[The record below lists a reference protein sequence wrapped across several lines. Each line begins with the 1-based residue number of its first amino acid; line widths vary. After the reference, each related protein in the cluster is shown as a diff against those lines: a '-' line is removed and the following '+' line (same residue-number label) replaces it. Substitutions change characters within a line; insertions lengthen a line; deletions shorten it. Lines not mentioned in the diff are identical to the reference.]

1 MIVPNSTFL
10 HLLHFNPFLHFYIF
24 YTNLFYIY
32 SMQRIMLYALQA
44 AKNVINYFEDFTIYG
59 TQETVEYEDDF

>member
-1 MIVPNSTFL
+1 
-10 HLLHFNPFLHFYIF
+10 
-24 YTNLFYIY
+24 
-32 SMQRIMLYALQA
+32 MQRIMLHALQA